1 MPARRGAA
9 EHPASMTAS
18 PVDLPPLTTDEEVLA
33 RVRTVVGAARTRQL
47 WILFVDGDGRQ
58 SPVVVPIADVP
69 HRPEPRGLAGLTRV
83 LRGLRGEL
91 VTDRGPGAVIVAR
104 ERPGGDTVLDADRE
118 WAAALAETCRTAG
131 VALRATVLSTPGGV
145 RWLG

>member
-1 MPARRGAA
+1 
-9 EHPASMTAS
+9 MTAS

-69 HRPEPRGLAGLTRV
+69 HRPEPRGLAGITRV
-83 LRGLRGEL
+83 LHGLRGEL
-91 VTDRGPGAVIVAR
+91 VTERGPGAVIVAR
-104 ERPGGDTVLDADRE
+104 ERPGGDDPQRP
-118 WAAALAETCRTAG
+118 RQHQ
-131 VALRATVLSTPGGV
+131 
-145 RWLG
+145 

>member
-1 MPARRGAA
+1 
-9 EHPASMTAS
+9 MTAS

-33 RVRTVVGAARTRQL
+33 RVRSVVGAPRTRRL

-58 SPVVVPIADVP
+58 SSVVVPIADVP
-69 HRPEPRGLAGLTRV
+69 RPDALGRV
-83 LRGLRGEL
+83 LRGLRAEL
-91 VTDRGPGAVIVAR
+91 MTDRGPGAVIVAR
-104 ERPGGDTVLDADRE
+104 ERLGADTVLDADRE
-118 WAAALAETCRTAG
+118 WAAALAEVCRTAG

>member
-1 MPARRGAA
+1 
-9 EHPASMTAS
+9 MTAS

-69 HRPEPRGLAGLTRV
+69 S
-83 LRGLRGEL
+83 
-91 VTDRGPGAVIVAR
+91 GPSR
-104 ERPGGDTVLDADRE
+104 
-118 WAAALAETCRTAG
+118 AASRASHGCCTAC
-131 VALRATVLSTPGGV
+131 AAS
-145 RWLG
+145 W

>member
-1 MPARRGAA
+1 
-9 EHPASMTAS
+9 MTAS

-33 RVRTVVGAARTRQL
+33 RVRTLVGAAAAEQL

-58 SPVVVPIADVP
+58 SPVLVPIAGVP
-69 HRPEPRGLAGLTRV
+69 RRPEPRGLAGLARV
-83 LRGLRGEL
+83 LRGLRHEL
-91 VTDRGPGAVIVAR
+91 VTERGPGAVVVTR
-104 ERPGGDTVLDADRE
+104 ERTGADTVLEADRE
-118 WAAALAETCRTAG
+118 WAAALAEVCRSAG

>member
-9 EHPASMTAS
+9 DHPAGMTAS

-118 WAAALAETCRTAG
+118 WAAALAEACRTAG

>member
-9 EHPASMTAS
+9 DHPAGMTAS

>member
-1 MPARRGAA
+1 MPARRGGAA
-9 EHPASMTAS
+9 HPAGMTAS

-33 RVRTVVGAARTRQL
+33 RVRTVVGAARARQL

-69 HRPEPRGLAGLTRV
+69 HRPEPRGLAGITRV
-83 LRGLRGEL
+83 LHGLRGEL
-91 VTDRGPGAVIVAR
+91 VTERGPGAVIVAR
-104 ERPGGDTVLDADRE
+104 QRPGGDTVLDADRE
-118 WAAALAETCRTAG
+118 WAAALAQACRTAG

>member
-1 MPARRGAA
+1 
-9 EHPASMTAS
+9 MTAS

-33 RVRTVVGAARTRQL
+33 RVRSVVGAARTRRL

-69 HRPEPRGLAGLTRV
+69 RPDALGRV
-83 LRGLRGEL
+83 LRGLRAEL

-104 ERPGGDTVLDADRE
+104 ERLGADTVLDADRE
-118 WAAALAETCRTAG
+118 WAAALAEVCRTAG

>member
-1 MPARRGAA
+1 MPARRGATD
-9 EHPASMTAS
+9 HPAGMTAS

-104 ERPGGDTVLDADRE
+104 ERPGGNTVLDADRE
-118 WAAALAETCRTAG
+118 WAAALAEACRTAG

>member
-9 EHPASMTAS
+9 DHPAGMTAS

-118 WAAALAETCRTAG
+118 WAAALAEACRTAG
-131 VALRATVLSTPGGV
+131 VALRATVLSTPGDV

>member
-1 MPARRGAA
+1 
-9 EHPASMTAS
+9 MTAS

-33 RVRTVVGAARTRQL
+33 RVRSVVGAARTRRL

-69 HRPEPRGLAGLTRV
+69 RPDALGLV
-83 LRGLRGEL
+83 LRGLRAEL

-104 ERPGGDTVLDADRE
+104 ERLGADTVLDADRE
-118 WAAALAETCRTAG
+118 WAAALAEVCRTAG

>member
-1 MPARRGAA
+1 
-9 EHPASMTAS
+9 MTAS

-33 RVRTVVGAARTRQL
+33 RVRMLVGAAVTDQL

-58 SPVVVPIADVP
+58 SPVLVPISELPA
-69 HRPEPRGLAGLTRV
+69 RPEPHGLAALAGV
-83 LRGLRGEL
+83 LRGLRHEL
-91 VTDRGPGAVIVAR
+91 VTDRGPGAVIVTR
-104 ERPGGDTVLDADRE
+104 ERTGADTVLEADRE
-118 WAAALAETCRTAG
+118 WAAALAEVCRTAG

>member
-9 EHPASMTAS
+9 DHPAGMTAS

-69 HRPEPRGLAGLTRV
+69 HRPEPRGLAGLTQV

>member
-1 MPARRGAA
+1 
-9 EHPASMTAS
+9 MTAS

-33 RVRTVVGAARTRQL
+33 RVRSVVGAARARRL

-58 SPVVVPIADVP
+58 SPVIVPIADVP
-69 HRPEPRGLAGLTRV
+69 RPDALGRV
-83 LRGLRGEL
+83 LRGLRAEL

-104 ERPGGDTVLDADRE
+104 ERLGADTVLDADRG
-118 WAAALAETCRTAG
+118 WAVALAEVCRTAG

>member
-1 MPARRGAA
+1 
-9 EHPASMTAS
+9 MTAS
-18 PVDLPPLTTDEEVLA
+18 PVDLPPLTTDEDVLA

-69 HRPEPRGLAGLTRV
+69 HRPEPRGLAGITRV
-83 LRGLRGEL
+83 LHGLRGEL
-91 VTDRGPGAVIVAR
+91 VTERGPGAVIVAR
-104 ERPGGDTVLDADRE
+104 ERTGGDTALDADRE
-118 WAAALAETCRTAG
+118 WAAALAQACRTAG